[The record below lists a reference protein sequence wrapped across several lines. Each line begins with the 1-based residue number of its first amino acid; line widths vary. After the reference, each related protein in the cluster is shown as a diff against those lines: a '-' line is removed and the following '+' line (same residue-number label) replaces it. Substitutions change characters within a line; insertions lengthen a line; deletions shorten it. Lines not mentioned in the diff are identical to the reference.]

1 MGMKDQFQDKAN
13 ELKDKAKKAKSGDHD
28 EMSQR
33 ARKDREQGQ
42 KPMRE
47 PMRDPMREP
56 MRDPMRESMD
66 DPMDEPL
73 DELDEHRGA

>member
-13 ELKDKAKKAKSGDHD
+13 ELKDKAKKARSGDRD
-28 EMSQR
+28 DMSQR

-66 DPMDEPL
+66 DPMDDPL

>member
-13 ELKDKAKKAKSGDHD
+13 ELKDKAKKAKSGDRD
-28 EMSQR
+28 DMSQR

-42 KPMRE
+42 K

-66 DPMDEPL
+66 DPMHDPMDEPL

>member
-13 ELKDKAKKAKSGDHD
+13 ELKDKAKKAKSGDRD
-28 EMSQR
+28 DMSQR

>member
-13 ELKDKAKKAKSGDHD
+13 ELKDKAKKAKSGDRD
-28 EMSQR
+28 DMSQR

-42 KPMRE
+42 KPMR
-47 PMRDPMREP
+47 DP

-66 DPMDEPL
+66 DPMHDPMDEPR

>member
-13 ELKDKAKKAKSGDHD
+13 ELKDKAKKARSGDRD
-28 EMSQR
+28 DMGQR